1 MALQSDDHPVKD
13 FEAIDDKT
21 MQEIMC
27 YLKLEDY
34 DVFCELYYKIGNSS

>member
-1 MALQSDDHPVKD
+1 MASQSDDHPVKD
-13 FEAIDDKT
+13 FVQAIDDKT

-34 DVFCELYYKIGNSS
+34 DVFL